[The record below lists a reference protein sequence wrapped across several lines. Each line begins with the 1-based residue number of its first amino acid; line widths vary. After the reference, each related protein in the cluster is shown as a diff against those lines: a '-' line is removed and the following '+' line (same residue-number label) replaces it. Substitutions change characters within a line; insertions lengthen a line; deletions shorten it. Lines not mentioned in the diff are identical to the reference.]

1 MPLGQL
7 RAEGVVAADVEAV
20 IAALRVALDE
30 AQKSDETFWKSQAAN
45 RWIGQLPGAW
55 SGRWRRLKL
64 HADGSGEI
72 SREEFVGHVRAALAF
87 LEASRTQIA
96 PSRKW
101 WPMRRRGGATQTAA
115 KSDPQGGTSARPV
128 NLLRIRK
135 PMPGLH

>member
-1 MPLGQL
+1 L
-7 RAEGVVAADVEAV
+7 RAEGVMAADVEAV

-30 AQKSDETFWKSQAAN
+30 AQNSDATYWKSEAAN

-55 SGRWRRLKL
+55 TGRWRKLKL
-64 HADGSGEI
+64 DADASGHVH
-72 SREEFVGHVRAALAF
+72 REAFVGHVRAALAF
-87 LEASRTQIA
+87 LDASRTQIA

-115 KSDPQGGTSARPV
+115 KSDPQAGPSARPV

>member
-1 MPLGQL
+1 M
-7 RAEGVVAADVEAV
+7 AADVEAV

-30 AQKSDETFWKSQAAN
+30 AQNSDDTYWKSEAAN

-64 HADGSGEI
+64 HADASGDVY
-72 SREEFVGHVRAALAF
+72 REAFVGHVRAALAF
-87 LEASRTQIA
+87 LEASRAQIA

-101 WPMRRRGGATQTAA
+101 WPMRRRGNAQAVA
-115 KSDPQGGTSARPV
+115 KAEPQAPSTRPV

>member
-1 MPLGQL
+1 M
-7 RAEGVVAADVEAV
+7 AADVEAV

-30 AQKSDETFWKSQAAN
+30 AENSDATYWKSEAAN

-55 SGRWRRLKL
+55 SGRWRKLKL
-64 HADGSGEI
+64 DADASGDVY
-72 SREEFVGHVRAALAF
+72 RDAFVGHVRAALAF
-87 LEASRTQIA
+87 LEASRGQMA

-101 WPMRRRGGATQTAA
+101 WPMRRRSGATQAAA
-115 KSDPQGGTSARPV
+115 KSDSQGGTSARPV

>member
-1 MPLGQL
+1 M
-7 RAEGVVAADVEAV
+7 AADVEAV

-30 AQKSDETFWKSQAAN
+30 AQNSDDTYWKSEAAN

-64 HADGSGEI
+64 HADASGDVY
-72 SREEFVGHVRAALAF
+72 REAFVGHVRAALAF
-87 LEASRTQIA
+87 LEASRAQIA

-101 WPMRRRGGATQTAA
+101 WPMRRRGNAQAVTKAE
-115 KSDPQGGTSARPV
+115 PQAPSTRPV

>member
-7 RAEGVVAADVEAV
+7 RAEGVMAADVEAV

-30 AQKSDETFWKSQAAN
+30 AQNSDDTYWKSEAAN

-64 HADGSGEI
+64 HADASGDVY
-72 SREEFVGHVRAALAF
+72 REAFVGHVRAALAF
-87 LEASRTQIA
+87 LEASRAQIA

-101 WPMRRRGGATQTAA
+101 WPMRRRGNAQAVA
-115 KSDPQGGTSARPV
+115 KAEPQAPSTRPV

>member
-1 MPLGQL
+1 M
-7 RAEGVVAADVEAV
+7 AADVEAV

-30 AQKSDETFWKSQAAN
+30 AQNSDATYWKSEAAN

-64 HADGSGEI
+64 HADASGDVY
-72 SREEFVGHVRAALAF
+72 REAFVGHVRAALAF
-87 LEASRTQIA
+87 LEASRAQIA

-101 WPMRRRGGATQTAA
+101 WPMLRRGNAQAVTKAE
-115 KSDPQGGTSARPV
+115 PQAPSTRPV